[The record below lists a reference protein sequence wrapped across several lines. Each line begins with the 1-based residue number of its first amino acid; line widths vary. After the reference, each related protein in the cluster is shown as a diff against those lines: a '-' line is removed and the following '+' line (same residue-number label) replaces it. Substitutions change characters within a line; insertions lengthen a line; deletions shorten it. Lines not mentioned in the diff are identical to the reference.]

1 MQLTIPA
8 LSPIKHTHNAPQG
21 CSMHAKDPQEEVI
34 CAFSSTGK
42 VAVGVRMCEQQP
54 TQEPSAIRWCAWSTA
69 AYIGMSV
76 YQGHWLSCCMLAK
89 GRVRGSAVCALLH
102 VCHISVTACPAAY
115 VSLHCIVRTGSL
127 AAHKIWWPQDSD
139 THAACCQV
147 DHINHKM
154 PPSLGCLHFC

>member
-54 TQEPSAIRWCAWSTA
+54 TQEPSAIRWCAWSSGASTCSHDDHRCLHRYVSIPGA
-69 AYIGMSV
+69 LALMLHAGKRTRERISSV
-76 YQGHWLSCCMLAK
+76 
-89 GRVRGSAVCALLH
+89 RT
-102 VCHISVTACPAAY
+102 TAC
-115 VSLHCIVRTGSL
+115 VSHFGDCMPGSIRVVALHSTYWQSCR
-127 AAHKIWWPQDSD
+127 PQDLVA
-139 THAACCQV
+139 TR
-147 DHINHKM
+147 
-154 PPSLGCLHFC
+154 